1 MKEFLNKYK
10 IALTLIFSL
19 GIDLFLFSTPLFAT
33 PFPEDNTIIH
43 HFIYNFFNNDI
54 REIIFLS
61 TSFLYLIFST
71 INLINLI
78 KKSKN
83 LTLYVIIISIIW
95 LIVTPASMLDPR
107 IRLTLDIGYYLI
119 LLFAIFLII
128 VYFYTKQNKVKKP
141 TKAQQI
147 AELQKRIEALEKKEQ
162 EK

>member
-10 IALTLIFSL
+10 IVLTLVFSF
-19 GIDLFLFSTPLFAT
+19 GIDLFLFITPLFAT
-33 PFPEDNTIIH
+33 PFPEDNTIFH

-54 REIIFLS
+54 REIIFIS
-61 TSFLYLIFST
+61 TCFLHLIFST
-71 INLINLI
+71 INFINLL
-78 KKSKN
+78 KKRSN
-83 LTLYVIIISIIW
+83 LTLYIIIISVIW

-107 IRLTLDIGYYLI
+107 VRLTLDIGYYLI
-119 LLFAIFLII
+119 LLFTILLII

-147 AELQKRIEALEKKEQ
+147 SELQKRIEELEKKEQ

>member
-10 IALTLIFSL
+10 IALILIFSL
-19 GIDLFLFSTPLFAT
+19 GIDLFLFITPLFAT
-33 PFPEDNTIIH
+33 PFTEDNTILH

-71 INLINLI
+71 MNLINLI

-107 IRLTLDIGYYLI
+107 IRLTLDVGYYLI
-119 LLFAIFLII
+119 LFFAIFLII

-147 AELQKRIEALEKKEQ
+147 AELQKRIEELEKKEQ